1 MNDPRFFTKPFLKMP
16 QIVHNSSCQHKNHI
30 SVFTRSLCRSVI
42 MKFSM
47 MKIAL
52 ALAASVTIHVSAQD
66 VAMVVITL
74 YKLNDSVLSNSTAEL
89 QAIDAGMNSIKYVL
103 DEVVTEVVD
112 EHAPAR
118 HLRSGVERKMPQHCD
133 PCYGFHED
141 YPGCYVNGVWKRQC
155 DRALTI
161 HQDISDAAIAELS
174 EEDRRRHLY
183 VVGLCK
189 EAKTG
194 VTVAIGEAQDKGI
207 LPVPESGTL
216 IEKCLYEY
224 V

>member
-1 MNDPRFFTKPFLKMP
+1 
-16 QIVHNSSCQHKNHI
+16 
-30 SVFTRSLCRSVI
+30 

-52 ALAASVTIHVSAQD
+52 ALATSVTMHVSAQD
-66 VAMVVITL
+66 VAMVVVTL
-74 YKLNDSVLSNSTAEL
+74 YKTNGSELSNSTAEL
-89 QAIDAGMNSIKYVL
+89 QAINDGMIDMKYLL
-103 DEVVTEVVD
+103 DELVTDVVD
-112 EHAPAR
+112 EHAPVR
-118 HLRSGVERKMPQHCD
+118 NLRSGVERKMQRHCD

-141 YPGCYVNGVWKRQC
+141 YPGCWVNGVWKRQC

-161 HQDISDAAIAELS
+161 HQDISDAALAELS

-194 VTVAIGEAQDKGI
+194 VTEAIGEAQDKGI

>member
-1 MNDPRFFTKPFLKMP
+1 
-16 QIVHNSSCQHKNHI
+16 
-30 SVFTRSLCRSVI
+30 

-52 ALAASVTIHVSAQD
+52 ALATSISMHVSAQD
-66 VAMVVITL
+66 SVAVVVVTL
-74 YKLNDSVLSNSTAEL
+74 YETNGSELSNSTAEL
-89 QAIDAGMNSIKYVL
+89 QAINDGMIEIKYVL
-103 DEVVTEVVD
+103 DELVTDVVD
-112 EHAPAR
+112 EHAPVR
-118 HLRSGVERKMPQHCD
+118 NLRSGVERKMPQHCD

-141 YPGCYVNGVWKRQC
+141 YPGCWVNGVWKRQC

-161 HQDISDAAIAELS
+161 HQDISDAALAELS

-194 VTVAIGEAQDKGI
+194 VTVAIGEAQDEGI
-207 LPVPESGTL
+207 LPVPASGTF

-224 V
+224 A